1 MLNRSSMFSGHLE
14 PGFFFFIVI
23 DSLSCVGV
31 LFQDFH
37 VSRIRVLLLLH
48 NT

>member
-14 PGFFFFIVI
+14 PGFFIIVI

-31 LFQDFH
+31 LF
-37 VSRIRVLLLLH
+37 SRLSCKS
-48 NT
+48 N